1 MYLEK
6 VNDSIE
12 KNSFLNETVEQLEK
26 DFLMVG
32 VNFDVPK
39 PVFNYSSLFNFTL
52 HLIDA
57 LNEKDSQKILN
68 LLYRIDLSEEFVQV
82 QMKET
87 EYSFTEMLSELIV
100 KRELYKVILRKNRF

>member
-12 KNSFLNETVEQLEK
+12 ENSCLNETVEQLEK
-26 DFLMVG
+26 DFLMAG
-32 VNFDVPK
+32 VHFDVPK
-39 PVFNYSSLFNFTL
+39 PVLNYSSLFNFTL
-52 HLIDA
+52 HLIEA

-100 KRELYKVILRKNRF
+100 KRELYKVVLRKNRF